1 MPALKETPVP
11 AVKLNKLLPKDT
23 PEIVELL
30 NWLLAI
36 LPSVP
41 PNVRLPLLVTVPVSV
56 IPLTVPVPDTEV
68 TDPLPLLLKVVQS
81 AELNA
86 PLFVALAVGTFN
98 VITGV
103 VVPFATVLDKS
114 VPVVPRVNAATLV
127 TVPPLPVADRVPV
140 AKEIPLPIVTFEN
153 PPEPLP

>member
-23 PEIVELL
+23 PEMVELL

-41 PNVRLPLLVTVPVSV
+41 PSVRLPELVTVPVKV

-81 AELNA
+81 VELNA

-114 VPVVPRVNAATLV
+114 VPVVPKVSADTEV
-127 TVPPLPVADRVPV
+127 TVP
-140 AKEIPLPIVTFEN
+140 T
-153 PPEPLP
+153 